1 MSILTLDCTCIILDA
16 STVISLA
23 ASRRMDAIL
32 GSLPVRAAVVDITRR
47 QEIRY
52 IWGGSETNVRER
64 KEQIDLQPLI
74 DRHLLL
80 EVELEEVE
88 YTTMVNFATRRLGNG
103 ESAATA
109 IALHR
114 GWGVCTDD
122 YAAIPKLRQTASSV
136 PFIVTSQL
144 LQHWAPVSNAS
155 KPDLRAVIQS
165 MRLRAGFGRSSQD
178 VLAGWLQ
185 QYLET

>member
-1 MSILTLDCTCIILDA
+1 MSTLTLDCMCLVLDA

-23 ASRRMDAIL
+23 ASRRIDEIL
-32 GSLPVRAAVVDITRR
+32 SSLPVRAAVIDITRR

-52 IWGGSETNVRER
+52 IWGGPETNVRQVREP
-64 KEQIDLQPLI
+64 IDLQPLL
-74 DRHLLL
+74 DRRLLI
-80 EVELEEVE
+80 EVELEEAE
-88 YTTMVNFATRRLGNG
+88 YITMVTLAARRLGNG

-109 IALHR
+109 VALHR

-122 YAAIPKLRQTASSV
+122 YAAIPHLQQFAPSV
-136 PFIVTSQL
+136 PFVVTSRL
-144 LQHWAPVSNAS
+144 LQHWATTTSATEA
-155 KPDLRAVIQS
+155 DLRSVVQS
-165 MRLRAGFGRSSQD
+165 MRLRAGFGQSSRD